1 MDRRLKGLFSDKV
14 FFTAVFKIA
23 LPIVIQNFIASSLN
37 MVDTVM
43 IGKVREA
50 KIESLAA
57 VGIANQ
63 YFFFFNLIIFGLYS
77 GCCIFISQYW
87 GKEDRKNIK
96 RVLGVSLISGSIIA
110 VIFTIIGLIAPNFI
124 ISLFNKDTKVIALG
138 VEYLRIVVISYIFT
152 AISFAFSFACRSVRQ
167 ATIPMFVSL
176 IALFT
181 NTILNYALIF
191 GKFGMPVMGVKGAAL
206 ATLISR
212 VIETTVLL
220 IIIYTK
226 SDILNGKIKELMD
239 FNIEFIKHIYK
250 TISPVI
256 INETLWS
263 LGMLVYAMSYG
274 VIGKEAVAA
283 VQICNTV
290 QNLFYVVITGISN
303 SCAVMIGNIIG
314 YGDKDKGI
322 DYSFKFSIFGTFVGL
337 ILGIA
342 LIILSPPIVRFFN
355 VDSNVYSASIG
366 ILNIMGITMAIK
378 VFNRILVVGILRGGG
393 DTKFSMY
400 LEVGT
405 VWFVG
410 VPLALLGSYVFKVS
424 LNILFIL
431 ITMEEVVKFF
441 IGLPRVISKRWVK
454 DLVN

>member
-1 MDRRLKGLFSDKV
+1 MKTRLKGLFSDKE
-14 FFTAVFKIA
+14 FFTVLFKIA
-23 LPIVIQNFIASSLN
+23 FPIVIQNFIASSLN
-37 MVDTVM
+37 MVDTLM
-43 IGKVREA
+43 IGKVQEA

-87 GKEDRKNIK
+87 GREDKKSIK
-96 RVLGVSLISGSIIA
+96 KVLGVSLVSGSIIA
-110 VIFTIIGLIAPNFI
+110 IIFTIIGLIAPNFI
-124 ISLFNKDTKVIALG
+124 ISLFNKDAKVISLG
-138 VEYLRIVVISYIFT
+138 VDYLRIVVISYIFT
-152 AISFAFSFACRSVRQ
+152 AISFAFSFACRSVGQ

-176 IALFT
+176 IALGT

-212 VIETTVLL
+212 VIETVVLL

-226 SDILNGKIKELMD
+226 SDVLNAKIKELLDFNMD
-239 FNIEFIKHIYK
+239 FVKHVYK

-263 LGMLVYAMSYG
+263 LGMLVYAMAYG

-290 QNLFYVVITGISN
+290 QNLFYVIIAGISN
-303 SCAVMIGNIIG
+303 ACAVMIGNIIG
-314 YGDKDKGI
+314 YGDKEKGI

-337 ILGIA
+337 LLGIA
-342 LIILSPPIVRFFN
+342 LIIFSPPIVKFFN
-355 VDSNVYSASIG
+355 VDSYVYSASIG
-366 ILNIMGITMAIK
+366 VLNIMGITMAIK
-378 VFNRILVVGILRGGG
+378 VFNRVLVVGILRGGG

-405 VWFVG
+405 VWLVG

-441 IGLPRVISKRWVK
+441 VGVPRVISKRWVK

>member
-1 MDRRLKGLFSDKV
+1 MKTRLKGLFSDKE
-14 FFTAVFKIA
+14 FFTVLFKIA

-37 MVDTVM
+37 MVDTLM
-43 IGKVREA
+43 IGKVQEA

-87 GKEDRKNIK
+87 GREDKKSIK
-96 RVLGVSLISGSIIA
+96 KVLGVSLVSGSIIA
-110 VIFTIIGLIAPNFI
+110 IIFTIIGLIAPNFI
-124 ISLFNKDTKVIALG
+124 ISLFNKDAKVISLG
-138 VEYLRIVVISYIFT
+138 VDYLRIVVISYIFT
-152 AISFAFSFACRSVRQ
+152 AISFAFSFACRSVGQ

-176 IALFT
+176 IALVT

-212 VIETTVLL
+212 VIETVVLL

-226 SDILNGKIKELMD
+226 SDVLNAKIKELLD
-239 FNIEFIKHIYK
+239 FNMGFVKHIYK

-263 LGMLVYAMSYG
+263 LGMLVYAMAYG

-290 QNLFYVVITGISN
+290 QNLFYVIIAGISN
-303 SCAVMIGNIIG
+303 ACAVMIGNIIG
-314 YGDKDKGI
+314 YGDKEKGI

-337 ILGIA
+337 LLGIA
-342 LIILSPPIVRFFN
+342 LIIFSPPIVKFFN
-355 VDSNVYSASIG
+355 VDSYVYSASIG
-366 ILNIMGITMAIK
+366 VLNIMGITMAIK
-378 VFNRILVVGILRGGG
+378 VFNRVLVVGILRGGG

-405 VWFVG
+405 VWLVG

-441 IGLPRVISKRWVK
+441 VGVPRVISKRWVK

>member
-1 MDRRLKGLFSDKV
+1 MKTRLKGLFSDKE
-14 FFTAVFKIA
+14 FFTVLFKIA
-23 LPIVIQNFIASSLN
+23 FPIVIQNFIASSLN
-37 MVDTVM
+37 IVDTLM
-43 IGKVREA
+43 IGKVQEA

-87 GKEDRKNIK
+87 GREDKKSIK
-96 RVLGVSLISGSIIA
+96 KVLGVSLVSGSIIA
-110 VIFTIIGLIAPNFI
+110 IIFTIIGLIAPNFI
-124 ISLFNKDTKVIALG
+124 ISLFNKDAKVISLG
-138 VEYLRIVVISYIFT
+138 VDYLRIVVISYIFT
-152 AISFAFSFACRSVRQ
+152 AISFAFSFACRSVGQ

-176 IALFT
+176 IALVT

-212 VIETTVLL
+212 VIETVVLL

-226 SDILNGKIKELMD
+226 SDVLNAKIKELLDFNMD
-239 FNIEFIKHIYK
+239 FVKHVYK

-263 LGMLVYAMSYG
+263 LGMLVYAMAYG

-290 QNLFYVVITGISN
+290 QNLFYVIIAGISN
-303 SCAVMIGNIIG
+303 ACAVMIGNIIG
-314 YGDKDKGI
+314 YGDKEKGI

-337 ILGIA
+337 LLGIA
-342 LIILSPPIVRFFN
+342 LIIFSPPIVKFFN
-355 VDSNVYSASIG
+355 VDSYVYSASIG
-366 ILNIMGITMAIK
+366 VLNIMGITMAIK
-378 VFNRILVVGILRGGG
+378 VFNRVLVVGILRGGG

-405 VWFVG
+405 VWLVG

-441 IGLPRVISKRWVK
+441 VGVPRVISKRWVK

>member
-1 MDRRLKGLFSDKV
+1 MKTRLKGLFSDKE
-14 FFTAVFKIA
+14 FFTVLFKIA
-23 LPIVIQNFIASSLN
+23 LPIVIQNFIVSSLN
-37 MVDTVM
+37 MVDTLM
-43 IGKVREA
+43 IGKVQEA

-87 GKEDRKNIK
+87 GREDKKSIK
-96 RVLGVSLISGSIIA
+96 KVLGVSLVSGSIIA
-110 VIFTIIGLIAPNFI
+110 IIFTIIGLIAPNFI
-124 ISLFNKDTKVIALG
+124 ISLFNKDAKVISLG
-138 VEYLRIVVISYIFT
+138 VDYLRIVVISYIFT
-152 AISFAFSFACRSVRQ
+152 AISFAFSFACRSVGQ

-176 IALFT
+176 IALVT

-212 VIETTVLL
+212 VIETVVLL

-226 SDILNGKIKELMD
+226 SDVLNAKIKELLDFNMD
-239 FNIEFIKHIYK
+239 FVKHVYK

-263 LGMLVYAMSYG
+263 LGMLVYAMAYG

-290 QNLFYVVITGISN
+290 QNLFYVIIAGISN
-303 SCAVMIGNIIG
+303 ACAVMIGNIIG
-314 YGDKDKGI
+314 YGDKEKGI

-337 ILGIA
+337 LLGIA
-342 LIILSPPIVRFFN
+342 LIIFSPPIVKFFN
-355 VDSNVYSASIG
+355 VDSYVYSAAIG
-366 ILNIMGITMAIK
+366 VLNIMGITMAIK
-378 VFNRILVVGILRGGG
+378 VFNRVLVVGILRGGG

-405 VWFVG
+405 VWLVG

-441 IGLPRVISKRWVK
+441 VGVPRVISKRWVK

>member
-1 MDRRLKGLFSDKV
+1 MKTRLKGLFSDKE
-14 FFTAVFKIA
+14 FFTVLFKIA

-37 MVDTVM
+37 MVDTLM

-87 GKEDRKNIK
+87 GREDKKSIK
-96 RVLGVSLISGSIIA
+96 KVLGVSLVSGSIIA
-110 VIFTIIGLIAPNFI
+110 IIFTIIGLIAPNFI
-124 ISLFNKDTKVIALG
+124 ISLFNKDAKVISLG
-138 VEYLRIVVISYIFT
+138 VDYLRIVVISYIFT
-152 AISFAFSFACRSVRQ
+152 AISFAFSFACRSVGQ

-176 IALFT
+176 IALVT

-212 VIETTVLL
+212 GIETVVLL

-226 SDILNGKIKELMD
+226 SDILNAKIKELLDFNMD
-239 FNIEFIKHIYK
+239 FVKHVYK

-263 LGMLVYAMSYG
+263 LGMLVYAMAYG

-290 QNLFYVVITGISN
+290 QNLFYVIIAGISN
-303 SCAVMIGNIIG
+303 ACAVMIGNIIG
-314 YGDKDKGI
+314 YGDKEKGI

-337 ILGIA
+337 LLGIA
-342 LIILSPPIVRFFN
+342 LIIFSPPIVKFFN
-355 VDSNVYSASIG
+355 VDSYVYSAAIG
-366 ILNIMGITMAIK
+366 VLNIMGITMAIK
-378 VFNRILVVGILRGGG
+378 VFNRVLVVGILRGGG

-405 VWFVG
+405 VWLVG

-441 IGLPRVISKRWVK
+441 VGVPRVISKRWVK